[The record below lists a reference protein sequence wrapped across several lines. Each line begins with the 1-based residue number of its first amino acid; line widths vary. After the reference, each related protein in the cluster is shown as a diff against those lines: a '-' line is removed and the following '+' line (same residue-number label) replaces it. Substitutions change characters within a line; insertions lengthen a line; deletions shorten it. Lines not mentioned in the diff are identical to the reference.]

1 MSSAFLAFGVS
12 QAVSS
17 DLDAVI
23 CNAMKGMQEQE
34 EKKIPYDIG
43 NYTLTSLTVDCE
55 KKALITEQKHA
66 TYTLSEFAEDYRI
79 ISMKNWK
86 DSNCKNMI
94 FNTDTGWSTT
104 QIIRDINDQV
114 VIKKEANFEIC
125 SQ

>member
-1 MSSAFLAFGVS
+1 
-12 QAVSS
+12 
-17 DLDAVI
+17 
-23 CNAMKGMQEQE
+23 MKGMQEQE
-34 EKKIPYDIG
+34 EKKIPYNIG

-55 KKALITEQKHA
+55 KKALITEQKHT
-66 TYTLSEFAEDYRI
+66 TYTLSDFADDYRI

-94 FNTDTGWSTT
+94 FNTNTGWSTL
-104 QIIRDINDQV
+104 QIIKDINDHV